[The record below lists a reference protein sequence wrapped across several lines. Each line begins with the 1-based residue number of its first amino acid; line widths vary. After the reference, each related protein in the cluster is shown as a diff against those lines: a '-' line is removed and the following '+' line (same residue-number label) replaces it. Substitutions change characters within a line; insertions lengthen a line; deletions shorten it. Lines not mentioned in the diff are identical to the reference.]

1 MQAWKATVCL
11 RGKRTGS
18 LEITWSRPLAR
29 RTKKGASCYRKI
41 GKRGG
46 RRTDRPESAII
57 CYSFFRFLNSDEWFK
72 IWLLILCRT
81 VEWAPRDAGFCH
93 WSRHRALNRTGDSFP
108 GRSWMKPALETDV
121 WMPDSR
127 TGHFQLFYFAAFI
140 AVLGIGGNI
149 AIRHLWTSLVST
161 ANLF

>member
-1 MQAWKATVCL
+1 MEEHWL
-11 RGKRTGS
+11 
-18 LEITWSRPLAR
+18 LAR
-29 RTKKGASCYRKI
+29 QAHCFPGNHLEQTLSEKHQERRILLPEKRQ
-41 GKRGG
+41 KRG
-46 RRTDRPESAII
+46 RKTDRPKSAII

-72 IWLLILCRT
+72 IWLLILCRA
-81 VEWAPRDAGFCH
+81 VEWAPRDAGLRD
-93 WSRHRALNRTGDSFP
+93 WSGHRAPDRTRDSFP

>member
-1 MQAWKATVCL
+1 MCGRKLGRALIACAASALVPGNHLKQPLSEKHQERWK
-11 RGKRTGS
+11 
-18 LEITWSRPLAR
+18 
-29 RTKKGASCYRKI
+29 
-41 GKRGG
+41 
-46 RRTDRPESAII
+46 RTDRSESAII

-81 VEWAPRDAGFCH
+81 MEWAPRDAGFRH
-93 WSRHRALNRTGDSFP
+93 WSRYRAPNRTGDSFP
-108 GRSWMKPALETDV
+108 GRSWVKPALETDV
-121 WMPDSR
+121 WMPNNR